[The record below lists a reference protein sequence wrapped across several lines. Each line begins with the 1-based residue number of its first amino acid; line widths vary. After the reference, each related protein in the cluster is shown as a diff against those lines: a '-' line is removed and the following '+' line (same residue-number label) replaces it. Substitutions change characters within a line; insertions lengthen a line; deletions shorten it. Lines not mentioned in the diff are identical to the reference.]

1 MVSESFSYT
10 LKEMV
15 NNNKEYAQT
24 KNKIN
29 FWTIQAAY
37 LAIFTL
43 HPCEFSINNFSK
55 WFYIDM
61 FQYI

>member
-55 WFYIDM
+55 
-61 FQYI
+61 